1 MGDAGAAAQPD
12 GGDEAMI
19 AADSAA
25 EAAVAADGNPQF
37 FSRRGG
43 GGVLCGFVFAVFSAV
58 PATALCE
65 LGSDQSELQCIID
78 SVDSCSIR
86 FNVVNWSAC

>member
-43 GGVLCGFVFAVFSAV
+43 GGLCGFVFAVFSAV

-65 LGSDQSELQCIID
+65 LGSDQSELQCILD
-78 SVDSCSIR
+78 SVDNCSIR

>member
-43 GGVLCGFVFAVFSAV
+43 GVYVV
-58 PATALCE
+58 
-65 LGSDQSELQCIID
+65 
-78 SVDSCSIR
+78 SCSLSFPLSRRLR
-86 FNVVNWSAC
+86 FVN